1 MDEEDP
7 SPLRYRQLMAF
18 FPGSSGSAWHLA
30 YVLEETAADEVRLRI
45 IGPGREGE
53 ECLAPLGQLR
63 DAGEMVRPSRA
74 TIGSRVPGTMLAG
87 EWAIERRTGRLVQ
100 LLEDALDRSGRPVR
114 VREYQ
119 DGALHARPEVPP
131 ERLIP
136 LADVVDE
143 LRRRFAG

>member
-7 SPLRYRQLMAF
+7 SPLRYGQLMVF
-18 FPGSSGSAWHLA
+18 FPGGSAWHLA
-30 YVLEETAADEVRLRI
+30 YVLEATAAEEARLRI

-53 ECLAPLGQLR
+53 ECVAPLGQLR

-74 TIGSRVPGTMLAG
+74 TARSRIPGTMLAG
-87 EWAIERRTGRLVQ
+87 EWAIERRAGRILLVQ
-100 LLEDALDRSGRPVR
+100 LLEDALDRSGEPVR
-114 VREYQ
+114 VREYR

-131 ERLIP
+131 GRLVP